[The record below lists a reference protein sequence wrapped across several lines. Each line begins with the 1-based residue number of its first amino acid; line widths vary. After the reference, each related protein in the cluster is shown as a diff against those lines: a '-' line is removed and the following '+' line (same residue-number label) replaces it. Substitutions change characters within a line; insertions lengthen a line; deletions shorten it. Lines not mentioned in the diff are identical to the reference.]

1 MKKRMRGIT
10 AILATTAVI
19 LTGCGAAYK
28 DGASTTSYESYDTG
42 GGYYAAADNAAAAEY
57 EYVED
62 SVAASEEGYEAK
74 SDSEVL
80 DENAQAVERKLI
92 KTVNL
97 EVETENYDV
106 LLGNL
111 EKRIADLGGYIEY
124 QYQYNG
130 SKYSSYQGTRNAQL
144 DIRIPAERLDEFI
157 DTVGEQSNITNKVEQ
172 VEDVTLQYVD
182 LESRKKALVTEQD
195 RLLELLTQ
203 AEKVEDIIIIE
214 QRLSEVRYE
223 LESMESQLRALLNQV
238 DYSTVHLNIDEVKQ
252 YTPTEEKSVLEKM
265 KNGFVRSLYRIGADG
280 EAVFIW
286 FVSSIPYFVI
296 WGVIIAIV
304 IVLFKRHRRKKK
316 AKTEAV
322 NVYTAQDVWNMEKTE
337 EEKTEDKKTED
348 QE

>member
-10 AILATTAVI
+10 AILAVTAVT
-19 LTGCGAAYK
+19 LMGCGAAYK
-28 DGASTTSYESYDTG
+28 DGASTTESAYDTG

-57 EYVED
+57 EYMEA
-62 SVAASEEGYEAK
+62 SVAESKEGYEAK
-74 SDSEVL
+74 YDSEVL

-130 SKYSSYQGTRNAQL
+130 SKYSSYQSARNAQL
-144 DIRIPAERLDEFI
+144 DIRIPAERLDEFVNA
-157 DTVGEQSNITNKVEQ
+157 VGEQSNITNKVEQ

-203 AEKVEDIIIIE
+203 AEKVEDIIMIE
-214 QRLSEVRYE
+214 QRLSQVRYE
-223 LESMESQLRALLNQV
+223 LESMESQLRTLLNQV
-238 DYSTVHLNIDEVKQ
+238 DYSTVHLSIDEVRQ

-265 KNGFVRSLYRIGADG
+265 KNGFVRSLYRIGDDIEDG
-280 EAVFIW
+280 FIW
-286 FVSSIPYFVI
+286 FISNIPYFVI
-296 WGVIIAIV
+296 WGVIIVVV
-304 IVLFKRHRRKKK
+304 IVLFRRHRRRKK
-316 AKTEAV
+316 AKTEARQT
-322 NVYTAQDVWNMEKTE
+322 YTTQDVWDKEKAEDNKTE
-337 EEKTEDKKTED
+337 TEDKD
-348 QE
+348 

>member
-10 AILATTAVI
+10 AILAVTVVI
-19 LTGCGAAYK
+19 LMGCGAAYK
-28 DGASTTSYESYDTG
+28 DGASTTESAYDTG
-42 GGYYAAADNAAAAEY
+42 GGYYAAADNTAAAEY
-57 EYVED
+57 EYMEA
-62 SVAASEEGYEAK
+62 SVAESKEGYEAK
-74 SDSEVL
+74 YDSEVL

-130 SKYSSYQGTRNAQL
+130 SKYSSYQSARNAQL
-144 DIRIPAERLDEFI
+144 DIRIPAERLDEFVNA
-157 DTVGEQSNITNKVEQ
+157 VGEQSNITNKVEQ

-203 AEKVEDIIIIE
+203 AEKVEDIIMIE
-214 QRLSEVRYE
+214 QRLSQVRYE
-223 LESMESQLRALLNQV
+223 LESMESQLRTLLNQV
-238 DYSTVHLNIDEVKQ
+238 DYSTVHLSIDEVRQ

-265 KNGFVRSLYRIGADG
+265 KNGFVRSLYRIGDDIEDG
-280 EAVFIW
+280 FIW
-286 FVSSIPYFVI
+286 FISNIPYFVI
-296 WGVIIAIV
+296 WGVIIVVV
-304 IVLFKRHRRKKK
+304 IVLFRRHRRRKK
-316 AKTEAV
+316 AKTEARQT
-322 NVYTAQDVWNMEKTE
+322 YTTQDVWDKEKAEDNKTE
-337 EEKTEDKKTED
+337 TEDKD
-348 QE
+348 

>member
-10 AILATTAVI
+10 AILAITSVI
-19 LTGCGAAYK
+19 LMGCGAAYK
-28 DGASTTSYESYDTG
+28 DGASTTESAYDTG

-57 EYVED
+57 EYMEA
-62 SVAASEEGYEAK
+62 SVAESKEGYEAK
-74 SDSEVL
+74 YDSEVL

-130 SKYSSYQGTRNAQL
+130 SKYSSYQSARNAQL
-144 DIRIPAERLDEFI
+144 DIRIPAERLDEFVNA
-157 DTVGEQSNITNKVEQ
+157 VGEQSNITNKVEQ

-203 AEKVEDIIIIE
+203 AEKVEDIIMIE
-214 QRLSEVRYE
+214 QRLSQVRYE
-223 LESMESQLRALLNQV
+223 LESMESQLRTLLNQV
-238 DYSTVHLNIDEVKQ
+238 DYSTVHLSIDEVRQ

-265 KNGFVRSLYRIGADG
+265 KNGFVRSLYRIGDDIEDG
-280 EAVFIW
+280 FIW
-286 FVSSIPYFVI
+286 FISNIPYFVI
-296 WGVIIAIV
+296 WGVIIVVV
-304 IVLFKRHRRKKK
+304 IVLFRRHRRRKK
-316 AKTEAV
+316 AKTEARQT
-322 NVYTAQDVWNMEKTE
+322 YTTQDVWDKEKAEDNKTE
-337 EEKTEDKKTED
+337 TEDKD
-348 QE
+348 

>member
-1 MKKRMRGIT
+1 M
-10 AILATTAVI
+10 
-19 LTGCGAAYK
+19 
-28 DGASTTSYESYDTG
+28 
-42 GGYYAAADNAAAAEY
+42 
-57 EYVED
+57 
-62 SVAASEEGYEAK
+62 
-74 SDSEVL
+74 
-80 DENAQAVERKLI
+80 
-92 KTVNL
+92 
-97 EVETENYDV
+97 
-106 LLGNL
+106 
-111 EKRIADLGGYIEY
+111 IEY

-144 DIRIPAERLDEFI
+144 DIRIPAERLDEFV

-238 DYSTVHLNIDEVKQ
+238 DYSTVHLSIDEVRQ
-252 YTPTEEKSVLEKM
+252 YTPTEEESLFEKM
-265 KNGFVRSLYRIGADG
+265 KNGFVRSLYRIEADG
-280 EAVFIW
+280 EDVFIW

-296 WGVIIAIV
+296 WGVVIVVV

-316 AKTEAV
+316 AKKEAV
-322 NVYTAQDVWNMEKTE
+322 NVYTAQDVWDRDKTE
-337 EEKTEDKKTED
+337 EEKTED
-348 QE
+348 

>member
-1 MKKRMRGIT
+1 M
-10 AILATTAVI
+10 
-19 LTGCGAAYK
+19 
-28 DGASTTSYESYDTG
+28 
-42 GGYYAAADNAAAAEY
+42 
-57 EYVED
+57 
-62 SVAASEEGYEAK
+62 
-74 SDSEVL
+74 
-80 DENAQAVERKLI
+80 
-92 KTVNL
+92 
-97 EVETENYDV
+97 
-106 LLGNL
+106 
-111 EKRIADLGGYIEY
+111 IEY

-144 DIRIPAERLDEFI
+144 DIRIPAERLDEFV

-238 DYSTVHLNIDEVKQ
+238 DYSTVHLSIDEVRQ
-252 YTPTEEKSVLEKM
+252 YTPTEEKSLFEKM

-280 EAVFIW
+280 EEVFLW

-322 NVYTAQDVWNMEKTE
+322 NVYTAQDVWDRDKTE
-337 EEKTEDKKTED
+337 EEKTED
-348 QE
+348 